1 MRQDR
6 STTAK
11 TNHTNL
17 LRIIRNEWRL
27 HYVLRLVF
35 KVDVALL
42 TP

>member
-11 TNHTNL
+11 TNL
-17 LRIIRNEWRL
+17 LRLIRNEWRL